1 MTRTHP
7 FSELRDEALQDP
19 VRRERIKEYRRATDI
34 AVALGKLRSD
44 KGVTQKQLAESLHV
58 SQANVSRIEHA
69 EDLFLSTLRGY
80 VEALGGELR
89 LTAVFPD
96 EEIIIEPAAGTDMEA
111 ETAEKVSAE

>member
-7 FSELRDEALQDP
+7 FSELKDDALQDP

-34 AVALGKLRSD
+34 AVALGKLRSE

-96 EEIIIEPAAGTDMEA
+96 QEIIIEPAAKAEA
-111 ETAEKVSAE
+111 QAEPAEKMRAE

>member
-7 FSELRDEALQDP
+7 FSKLRDQALQDP
-19 VRRERIKEYRRATDI
+19 VRRERIKNYRRATDVV
-34 AVALGKLRSD
+34 VALGKLRS
-44 KGVTQKQLAESLHV
+44 GQGMTQKQLAESLHV

-96 EEIIIEPAAGTDMEA
+96 QEIVIEPARDQ
-111 ETAEKVSAE
+111 SAEEQEVAESNA